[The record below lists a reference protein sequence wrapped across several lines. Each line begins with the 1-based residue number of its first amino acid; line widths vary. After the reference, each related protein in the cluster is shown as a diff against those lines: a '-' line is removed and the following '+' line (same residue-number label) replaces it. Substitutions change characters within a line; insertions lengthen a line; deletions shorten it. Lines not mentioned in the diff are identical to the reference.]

1 MVNIF
6 EFTHCTKGSTLVK
19 KIKTFFL
26 LFCFLF
32 LKIEDYVFFAGSK
45 VIKYLNFNAK
55 KSKYFISAF
64 GMKIQ
69 VFHAVLN
76 VKNHPFLA

>member
-1 MVNIF
+1 M
-6 EFTHCTKGSTLVK
+6 
-19 KIKTFFL
+19 
-26 LFCFLF
+26 F